1 MPFVDLTLTKLTY
14 GQTIQNLT
22 LITKFH
28 HFTLKSIL
36 QNTFHMFDYGQL
48 GFDQIS
54 SFFFFLRESFNL
66 WRPLLMIAF
75 YHKTKT
81 PINFWCK
88 QELNPKFL
96 IQPSKILS
104 IELART
110 HWCDQISYGSI
121 MINSSSYQRY
131 LNSILKWLLKRSYQ
145 T

>member
-54 SFFFFLRESFNL
+54 FFFFFLEREFQPMTSASDDSF
-66 WRPLLMIAF
+66 
-75 YHKTKT
+75 
-81 PINFWCK
+81 
-88 QELNPKFL
+88 
-96 IQPSKILS
+96 LS
-104 IELART
+104 
-110 HWCDQISYGSI
+110 
-121 MINSSSYQRY
+121 
-131 LNSILKWLLKRSYQ
+131 
-145 T
+145 